1 MNEDGTKWNIG
12 ENGLN
17 SLSDQQRTAIE
28 MLVIGKALSEISK
41 TLDIGRTTLYRW
53 RQDAAFREAIDERR
67 REFWEGAGDRLKDLV
82 HPSLEVM
89 AEHLAD
95 RYDRARFRA
104 ASAVL
109 RLAGTRRVF
118 QDRPEAGIGWQ

>member
-1 MNEDGTKWNIG
+1 MSENGTKWNIG

-28 MLVIGKALSEISK
+28 MLVIGKALSEIAK

-67 REFWEGAGDRLKDLV
+67 REFAGVRALDQLPRL
-82 HPSLEVM
+82 LERCICS
-89 AEHLAD
+89 H
-95 RYDRARFRA
+95 A
-104 ASAVL
+104 ASSGPSA
-109 RLAGTRRVF
+109 
-118 QDRPEAGIGWQ
+118 RPAHSRQGC